1 MKFFA
6 YHPRRWRLVLSFAAF
21 ASLVLTAWALAGA
34 VRSGEALEFAR
45 AGISAGLVLAMLFIH
60 LRLRPRKDWGVK
72 VSPVS
77 LVVSRPTQGEIEIP
91 WSAVKEVRRAGVKR
105 ETLVIFVGEDK
116 RVLVSQHL
124 FPSRE
129 VFESLATAI
138 DEQKP
143 VSLHD
148 A

>member
-6 YHPRRWRLVLSFAAF
+6 YHPRRWRLVLSFAAGV
-21 ASLVLTAWALAGA
+21 SLVLTAWALASA

-45 AGISAGLVLAMLFIH
+45 AGLSAGLVFAMLFIH
-60 LRLRPRKDWGVK
+60 LRLRPRSDWGVK
-72 VSPVS
+72 VSALSV
-77 LVVSRPTQGEIEIP
+77 VVSRPTQGEIEIP
-91 WSAVKEVRRAGVKR
+91 WSVVKEIRRAGVKR

-129 VFESLATAI
+129 VFEALAKEI

-143 VSLHD
+143 TSLHD
-148 A
+148 S